1 MIAVKSIARYVMA
14 GLLACGLCMSSA
26 LPALADGAKDQK
38 KAPIKATKYYKDL
51 RKKVKKNMVALNNCV
66 IKYMPMDGEWKPG
79 ESFFK
84 PSDLFMCQPQL
95 NQMESSLA
103 ELLSP
108 DTPPLLWESKEQ
120 QEKINLGNAAAKDF
134 YELYLAPNRYLVNL
148 VNTDPNMVG
157 SIIQIQ
163 NLAGW
168 GCYVAPQLKEKL
180 GKLSKA
186 IDEYKS
192 TGNKNAFLPFSK
204 FLSYDNGNM
213 KLTSEAANA
222 FEDLNRH
229 VRVVKN
235 QRKKILLDL
244 MKGHHAMRKM
254 EGDLDARCAELI
266 ASCPDEELKKDWQE
280 CYRYLKDWTYK
291 RAKYAFLDLSDYFSK
306 ALDGN
311 HEWGKIFSTKYV
323 TSYAPN
329 FIPVDS
335 DNYIEMLRET
345 LEYYVPGSVKIVQG
359 LGVSINGRVNI
370 DHLE

>member
-79 ESFFK
+79 ESLFK

-163 NLAGW
+163 NLASW

-180 GKLSKA
+180 GDGVVLLASDKDGKVSLVAMATEGAMAKGA
-186 IDEYKS
+186 HA
-192 TGNKNAFLPFSK
+192 GNLIKEIAPIVGGGGGGRPNMAQAGGKNPA
-204 FLSYDNGNM
+204 
-213 KLTSEAANA
+213 
-222 FEDLNRH
+222 
-229 VRVVKN
+229 
-235 QRKKILLDL
+235 
-244 MKGHHAMRKM
+244 
-254 EGDLDARCAELI
+254 
-266 ASCPDEELKKDWQE
+266 
-280 CYRYLKDWTYK
+280 
-291 RAKYAFLDLSDYFSK
+291 
-306 ALDGN
+306 ALDQAIAAVAGAV
-311 HEWGKIFSTKYV
+311 EKQ
-323 TSYAPN
+323 
-329 FIPVDS
+329 
-335 DNYIEMLRET
+335 L
-345 LEYYVPGSVKIVQG
+345 
-359 LGVSINGRVNI
+359 
-370 DHLE
+370 